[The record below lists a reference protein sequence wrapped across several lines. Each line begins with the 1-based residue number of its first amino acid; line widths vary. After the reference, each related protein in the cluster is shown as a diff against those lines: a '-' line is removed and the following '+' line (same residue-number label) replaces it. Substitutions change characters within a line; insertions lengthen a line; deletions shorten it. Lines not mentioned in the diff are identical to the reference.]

1 MIYVSI
7 DVGIRN
13 CAYILYESDTN
24 TIIKW
29 DIIELCDKSI
39 CASKVNLID
48 IGKNASN
55 IFHNVFSN
63 YDIDVVIIENQI
75 GQNAIRMKTLQGMI
89 TMFFILQGCED
100 VKHWN
105 SCHKL
110 KGYDIPAKTTY
121 SQRKK
126 WSINITQNIVQE
138 EYSNWE
144 CFYNKHKKKMI

>member
-1 MIYVSI
+1 
-7 DVGIRN
+7 
-13 CAYILYESDTN
+13 
-24 TIIKW
+24 
-29 DIIELCDKSI
+29 
-39 CASKVNLID
+39 
-48 IGKNASN
+48 
-55 IFHNVFSN
+55 
-63 YDIDVVIIENQI
+63 
-75 GQNAIRMKTLQGMI
+75 MKTLQGMI
-89 TMFFILQGCED
+89 TIFFILQGCED

-144 CFYNKHKKKMI
+144 CFYNKHKKKDDLADCFLQLRDVLRKNK